1 LYTNSCTK
9 QSTPCPLVLSGANR
23 CSSFSMMLLAYHTL
37 FLALCTVASG
47 LTPAQWR
54 SQSIYQVITDRFA
67 RTDSSTT
74 AACDLNRY
82 CGGTWQGL
90 INKLDYIQNMGFSA
104 VSVVA
109 PAQMTQAD
117 RNRSGSH
124 LLYKIW
130 HRTQVT
136 ATHTTVTGRPTST
149 KSIQTLDL
157 LQT

>member
-1 LYTNSCTK
+1 
-9 QSTPCPLVLSGANR
+9 
-23 CSSFSMMLLAYHTL
+23 MLLTYHTL
-37 FLALCTVASG
+37 LLALCTFASA

-74 AACDLNRY
+74 ASCDLNRY

-104 VSVVA
+104 VSVMA
-109 PAQMTQAD
+109 PDRMTPAD
-117 RNRSGSH
+117 RDRYGSH

-130 HRTQVT
+130 HRTLVT
-136 ATHTTVTGRPTST
+136 ATRTTDIGQQTST
-149 KSIQTLDL
+149 KSTQTLDL
-157 LQT
+157 LQIWSNCHPLCMPKACT